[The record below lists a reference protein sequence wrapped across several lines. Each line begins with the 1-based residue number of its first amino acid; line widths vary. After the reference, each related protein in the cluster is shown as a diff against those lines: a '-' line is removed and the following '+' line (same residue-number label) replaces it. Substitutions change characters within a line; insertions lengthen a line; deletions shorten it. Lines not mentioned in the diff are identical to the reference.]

1 MPQDSVGHSVT
12 PAEQQRAAG
21 TALSVKTKLARVLG
35 GQPRS
40 LPTSPMA

>member
-1 MPQDSVGHSVT
+1 MTQDSVGHFV
-12 PAEQQRAAG
+12 PAAEQQRAAG
-21 TALSVKTKLARVLG
+21 TALCVKTKLARVMG